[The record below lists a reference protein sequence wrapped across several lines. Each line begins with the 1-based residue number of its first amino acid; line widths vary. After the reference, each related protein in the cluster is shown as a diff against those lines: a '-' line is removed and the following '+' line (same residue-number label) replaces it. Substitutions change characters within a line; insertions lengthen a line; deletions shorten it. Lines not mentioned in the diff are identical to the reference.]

1 MKKQSSDSKQYYER
15 IQKLIK
21 KYMITAVV
29 VFSESDFF
37 DFLKQN
43 NKESIKLYLH
53 DMEKMIRYGSE
64 QYNLIKQSIKD
75 IGGKVLLL
83 SAKREMILVNRLL
96 WECDNVL
103 GVYYTDIENPYEIEE
118 DVTSKDKMLWDV
130 QASRS
135 KENNQAFMSGWN
147 NSYNNEPFTEEELK
161 EYVDNSV
168 HKLFSYSGGKMDA
181 LEVGVGS
188 GLIAC
193 KLAPMFKT
201 YDGCDI
207 SSVVL
212 SKLAQINSENNV
224 SNMEL
229 YNYGANEIEKI
240 GKKYDVILMSS
251 VTEYFSGYNYMR
263 EVVQKCI
270 NCLKDEG
277 RIFIGDVFDLGTKT
291 EYENS
296 VSEYASDN
304 PGARAKKNFSHEL
317 FIPMEY
323 WLDIMSS
330 FDEIQSVEV
339 TDKYGEIENEI
350 NRFRYD
356 VLIHVR
362 KKGSTSGKIRK
373 DEISR
378 EQNIFGKRMHKYQFA
393 G

>member
-1 MKKQSSDSKQYYER
+1 
-15 IQKLIK
+15 
-21 KYMITAVV
+21 
-29 VFSESDFF
+29 
-37 DFLKQN
+37 
-43 NKESIKLYLH
+43 
-53 DMEKMIRYGSE
+53 
-64 QYNLIKQSIKD
+64 
-75 IGGKVLLL
+75 
-83 SAKREMILVNRLL
+83 
-96 WECDNVL
+96 
-103 GVYYTDIENPYEIEE
+103 
-118 DVTSKDKMLWDV
+118 
-130 QASRS
+130 
-135 KENNQAFMSGWN
+135 
-147 NSYNNEPFTEEELK
+147 
-161 EYVDNSV
+161 
-168 HKLFSYSGGKMDA
+168 
-181 LEVGVGS
+181 
-188 GLIAC
+188 
-193 KLAPMFKT
+193 MFKT